1 MENSEYMTTQK
12 NAFRSGIQDGIPIGL
27 GYAAVSFSLGIA
39 MRSAGMTWYQ
49 GFLLS
54 LVNLASAGQYAGLQ
68 VISADAAYLE
78 IVLVTLVA
86 NARYLLMST
95 ALSQKFSQ
103 KTPYFHRFFVS
114 YAVTDE
120 LFGIAAAQNG
130 FLDPLY
136 YYGAMSMAVPGW
148 CIGTA
153 LGIIA
158 GNILPGRIVSALS
171 VALYGMF
178 LAIILPP
185 ARKDRAVAAVVLA
198 GFVLSTVSGVLP
210 VLKTM
215 TAGTKTILLTLLIAG
230 TAASLCP
237 HREDDHDA

>member
-237 HREDDHDA
+237 HRADDHDA